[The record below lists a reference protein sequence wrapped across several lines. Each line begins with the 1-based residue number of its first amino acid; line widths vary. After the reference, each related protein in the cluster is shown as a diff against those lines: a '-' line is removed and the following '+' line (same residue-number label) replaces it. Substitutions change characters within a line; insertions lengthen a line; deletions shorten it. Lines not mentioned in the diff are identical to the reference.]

1 MKDRNRK
8 ETIATIWEWT
18 GLISIALLVVFPNGK
33 TAIDTIVEKAGVV
46 QSAWG
51 RIGYASLTMMGL
63 FVLVYFTSLK
73 WFAKEKCT
81 KWFTV
86 AVSGLMVVTILSL
99 MVFR

>member
-8 ETIATIWEWT
+8 ETIAKVWELI
-18 GLISIALLVVFPNGK
+18 GIISIALLLVFPNGK

-46 QSAWG
+46 QSTWG
-51 RIGYASLTMMGL
+51 SIGYAALAVMGL

-86 AVSGLMVVTILSL
+86 AASGLMIVTILSL
-99 MVFR
+99 MMFR